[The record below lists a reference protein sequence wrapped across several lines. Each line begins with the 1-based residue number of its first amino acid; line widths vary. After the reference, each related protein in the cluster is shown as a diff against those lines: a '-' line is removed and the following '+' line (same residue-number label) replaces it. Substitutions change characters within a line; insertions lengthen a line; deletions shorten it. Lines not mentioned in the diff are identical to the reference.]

1 MVVAATTGLA
11 AICGVGGK
19 FLFGPNRVGGRGICV
34 ERERRNGGSGQRK
47 QPQGCEEAAAGRLTE
62 QGKAFILNK

>member
-11 AICGVGGK
+11 AIRGVDRE
-19 FLFGPNRVGGRGICV
+19 FFFGPNRVGRRGICV

-47 QPQGCEEAAAGRLTE
+47 QQETRKEPTADRLTGA
-62 QGKAFILNK
+62 GKGVYSE